1 MSSARIRTTRA
12 RLLAATALAATSA
25 LILAGCTAG
34 SAPNGTGTPDTSATV
49 TVGLV
54 LEPTDLDI
62 RTTAGIALDQVLI
75 DNVYQGL
82 VGRTSTNKIVDVLA
96 KSHTVSSDGL
106 TYTFPLQT
114 GVSFGDGKAMTPA
127 DVVWSLEQVK
137 KTKTFVNSA
146 DLAKVKTISASG
158 DTITL
163 KLSQPDSNLLWALSG
178 RAGLVLEKAATN
190 DLKTTANGTGPYK
203 LTTWKQGDSIALTR
217 NGDYWGTKAKVAGV
231 TFRYYTSPSAAINA
245 VISGDVDVQTAVDAT
260 LKSQLTGVDGISL
273 KSGKTTDKYTLAFN
287 NRVKPFTDIRVRQ
300 AIREAID
307 SKALIAALG
316 GSGVTQGGPIPALDP
331 GYEDLSSVDAYN
343 PDNAKKLLK
352 AAGAENLTLD
362 LTYANFYPAA
372 IGDVLTSDLKKVGI
386 TLNVKQTDFTTWIN
400 NVLVDHDYELSI
412 VNHAES
418 HDFGN
423 WANPDYYFGY
433 DNKKVQQLYSE
444 SLSATDEAT
453 AADKLKQAAKI
464 VANDAPADWLYTATT
479 LTAVHDGITGF
490 PTSST
495 SARLDLADLA
505 KSE

>member
-1 MSSARIRTTRA
+1 M
-12 RLLAATALAATSA
+12 L
-25 LILAGCTAG
+25 
-34 SAPNGTGTPDTSATV
+34 
-49 TVGLV
+49 
-54 LEPTDLDI
+54 
-62 RTTAGIALDQVLI
+62 
-75 DNVYQGL
+75 
-82 VGRTSTNKIVDVLA
+82 
-96 KSHTVSSDGL
+96 
-106 TYTFPLQT
+106 
-114 GVSFGDGKAMTPA
+114 
-127 DVVWSLEQVK
+127 
-137 KTKTFVNSA
+137 
-146 DLAKVKTISASG
+146 
-158 DTITL
+158 
-163 KLSQPDSNLLWALSG
+163 
-178 RAGLVLEKAATN
+178 
-190 DLKTTANGTGPYK
+190 
-203 LTTWKQGDSIALTR
+203 
-217 NGDYWGTKAKVAGV
+217 
-231 TFRYYTSPSAAINA
+231 FRS
-245 VISGDVDVQTAVDAT
+245 
-260 LKSQLTGVDGISL
+260 
-273 KSGKTTDKYTLAFN
+273 
-287 NRVKPFTDIRVRQ
+287 
-300 AIREAID
+300 
-307 SKALIAALG
+307 
-316 GSGVTQGGPIPALDP
+316 VTQGGPIPALDP